1 MAISMDVFSICSWQF
16 LADFI
21 VIYLVET
28 HDFPHRSLDILRL
41 RLKYSRPARMA
52 GASMVKAV
60 AA

>member
-1 MAISMDVFSICSWQF
+1 MI
-16 LADFI
+16 
-21 VIYLVET
+21 
-28 HDFPHRSLDILRL
+28 FPHRNLDIPRL